1 LVGLGNGHKVVSL
14 DWDWRSLRIGEAR
27 VAGSKVRVRRL
38 VCGPMEPGLAYGDPE
53 GLGRHIRR
61 VLDEEGISTKRG
73 IVDIPRDQA
82 VLHTL
87 TLPAAKDEELAALV
101 RFQIV
106 RELPFP
112 LDDAVVDF
120 AAEPRGEDGQQRV
133 LVAAVRN
140 DVLEFFRRVFMHAG
154 LRLER
159 IGLRPY
165 ANLVALAQAVPEA
178 NQGRTLFVDIGPTLT
193 EIDIVADGRLV
204 FSRAASVNVSPRAD
218 EPGAPGPGESEPQ
231 ERVVGAAPDED
242 ADSVGSLLVEVKRTL
257 EAYRATAPD
266 SRMDRIVVGGS
277 CGIESDL
284 ARALHRSLGA
294 PANEYHP
301 QDRSLDAMGDRV
313 PLTAFAATLGL
324 MLSQVDRTGRRFD
337 FLHPKEPEAVQRERK
352 KRIPMIAATVLLVA
366 VAGSVFFWRAE
377 VAPKRTELANLD
389 HEFKR
394 LKPIGKD
401 LEKFHDLVEQVIAFD
416 ESEAIWIDEMRRLV
430 EALPESKHA
439 YVTELV
445 MKEPGRLRF
454 KLAADNNQRAN
465 EIATRLLAM
474 KDENGKRRYEV
485 RVGSTRRSRD
495 AKYPFN
501 TELNVEFY
509 REDTN
514 TKKRRG

>member
-1 LVGLGNGHKVVSL
+1 MVSLGSGHKVVSF
-14 DWDWRSLRIGEAR
+14 DWDWRSLRIGEAG
-27 VAGSKVRVRRL
+27 VSGSKVRVRRL
-38 VCGPMEPGLAYGDPE
+38 VCGSMEPGLAYGDPE

-61 VLDEEGISTKRG
+61 VLDEEGISTKRA

-87 TLPAAKDEELAALV
+87 TLPAASDEELAGLV

-140 DVLEFFRRVFMHAG
+140 DVLEFFRRVFVHAG
-154 LRLER
+154 LKLER

-178 NQGRTLFVDIGPTLT
+178 NQGRTLFVDVGPTLT
-193 EIDIVADGRLV
+193 EIDIVVDGRLV
-204 FSRAASVNVSPRAD
+204 FSRAASVNVSPR
-218 EPGAPGPGESEPQ
+218 PGENEVP
-231 ERVVGAAPDED
+231 ERVADAVSDED
-242 ADSVGSLLVEVKRTL
+242 ADSVGSLLMEVRRTL

-277 CGIESDL
+277 CGVESDL
-284 ARALHRSLGA
+284 SRALHRNLGA

-301 QDRSLDAMGDRV
+301 QDTSLEAMGDEV
-313 PLTAFAATLGL
+313 PVAAFAATLGL
-324 MLSQVDRTGRRFD
+324 MLSQADRTGRRFD
-337 FLHPKEPEAVQRERK
+337 FLHPKEPEAVKRERK
-352 KRIPMIAATVLLVA
+352 KRIPMIAATIVLA
-366 VAGSVFFWRAE
+366 AIAGGVFFWRAE
-377 VAPKRTELANLD
+377 VAPRRTQLADLD
-389 HEFKR
+389 REVKR
-394 LKPIGKD
+394 LKPISKE
-401 LEKFHDLVEQVIAFD
+401 LEKFHNLVEQVIAFD

-430 EALPESKHA
+430 EALPESQHA
-439 YVTELV
+439 YVTQLV
-445 MKEPGRLRF
+445 MKEPGWLRF

-465 EIATRLLAM
+465 EIATKLLAM
-474 KDENGKRRYEV
+474 RDEDGKQRYEIK
-485 RVGSTRRSRD
+485 VGSTRKSKD
-495 AKYPFN
+495 PKYPFN

-509 REDTN
+509 REETSKN
-514 TKKRRG
+514 KRRR